1 MIQFFANLSVG
12 AKIIWLILVCVFAFS
27 IYGAITTKGE
37 EGGIA
42 AGVVSGL
49 VIHSFVI
56 LENKSLMRF
65 ADRFRY
71 AEWYVV
77 VGVIIGFFVCLGLF
91 FGLLSVTYASKR
103 NRGAGSFF
111 LVILR
116 IISVAGATV
125 ILLFAFRLIRSGGII
140 FY

>member
-12 AKIIWLILVCVFAFS
+12 GKIIWLILVCVFAYS
-27 IYGAITTKGE
+27 IYGAITTKGK
-37 EGGIA
+37 EGGIG

-65 ADRFRY
+65 ADSFRN
-71 AEWYVV
+71 AEWYIV
-77 VGVIIGFFVCLGLF
+77 VGVIIGFFICLGLF
-91 FGLLSVTYASKR
+91 FGLLSVTYPSKR
-103 NRGAGSFF
+103 NSGVGSFF

-116 IISVAGATV
+116 IISVAGAAV
-125 ILLFAFRLIRSGGII
+125 IFLFVFRLIRNGGVI